1 MPAPLRI
8 TLSDPEETT
17 LRELRKASIVPS
29 RVRDRAH
36 MLLLNAE
43 GWSAPTIAE
52 ILKCH
57 EHTVR
62 AVIKKWEQ
70 VGLCGLWD
78 QGGRGKK
85 RTWQPADLEY
95 LEACINEEDRT
106 YNSAQLAVKLWEERQ
121 VKLSADRIRKLL
133 KKRGIAGN
141 GPAGVTATGKTR
153 TPNGSLKP
161 S

>member
-17 LRELRKASIVPS
+17 LRELRKASTVPS

-52 ILKCH
+52 ILTCH

-62 AVIKKWEQ
+62 GVIKKWEQ
-70 VGLCGLWD
+70 IGLCGLWD
-78 QGGRGKK
+78 KGGRGKK
-85 RTWQPADLEY
+85 RRWQLADLEY
-95 LEACINEEDRT
+95 LEACINEEERT
-106 YNSAQLAVKLWEERQ
+106 YNSAQLAVKLWEERK
-121 VKLSADRIRKLL
+121 VRLSADRIRKLL
-133 KKRGIAGN
+133 KKRATDGSEPVGA
-141 GPAGVTATGKTR
+141 TATAKTR
-153 TPNGSLKP
+153 TPNASLKP

>member
-8 TLSDPEETT
+8 MLSDPEETT
-17 LRELRKASIVPS
+17 LRELRKASMVPS

-52 ILKCH
+52 ILTCH

-78 QGGRGKK
+78 KGGRGKK
-85 RTWQPADLEY
+85 PTWQPADIEY
-95 LEACINEEDRT
+95 LEACINEEERT
-106 YNSAQLAVKLWEERQ
+106 YNSAQLAVKLWEERK
-121 VKLSADRIRKLL
+121 VRLSADRIRKLL

-141 GPAGVTATGKTR
+141 GPGGVTATAKTP
-153 TPNGSLKP
+153 TPNDSLKP

>member
-8 TLSDPEETT
+8 TLSNPEATT
-17 LRELRKASIVPS
+17 LCELRKASTVPS

-52 ILKCH
+52 ILTCH

-62 AVIKKWEQ
+62 GVIKKWEH

-78 QGGRGKK
+78 KGGRGKK
-85 RTWQPADLEY
+85 PKWQPADMAY
-95 LEACINEEDRT
+95 LEQCINEEDRT
-106 YNSAQLAVKLWEERQ
+106 YNSAQLAVKLWEERK
-121 VKLSADRIRKLL
+121 VRLSADRIRKLL
-133 KKRGIAGN
+133 KKRAIAGN
-141 GPAGVTATGKTR
+141 GPAGATSTAKTR
-153 TPNGSLKP
+153 RPNDSLKP